1 MCTLNSNI
9 DTNTNFGVCM
19 YSFDSN
25 GVALH
30 VRDEGPRDGRVIIF
44 SNSLGTDLRVWD
56 LLIPLLPDNLRIVR
70 YDKRGHGLSDC
81 PDAPYHMD
89 SLVDDALC
97 VIDTLGIKD
106 ITFVGLSVGGL
117 IGQGVAAR
125 RPELLKGLVLM
136 DTAAKIGTV
145 EMWAERIAA
154 VEKGGLTN
162 YAESI
167 LDRWFSEPLR
177 HDKIKLSPW
186 KNMLVRT
193 PLAGYLG
200 TSAAIAGADMTSS
213 TSELVV
219 PVMALVGEHD
229 GATSPELVRNTAE
242 LCNAEF
248 HMISDAG
255 HLPCVERP
263 DQTVAHINQFLL
275 NTA

>member
-1 MCTLNSNI
+1 
-9 DTNTNFGVCM
+9 M

-25 GVALH
+25 GVTLH
-30 VRDEGPRDGRVIIF
+30 VRDEGPRDGRVIMF

-56 LLIPLLPDNLRIVR
+56 LLIPLLPNNLRIVR

-97 VIDTLGIKD
+97 VIDTLGAKD

-125 RPELLKGLVLM
+125 RPELLQALVLM
-136 DTAAKIGTV
+136 DTAAKIGTA
-145 EMWAERIAA
+145 EMWADRIAA
-154 VEKGGLTN
+154 VEKGGLAN
-162 YAESI
+162 YADSI
-167 LDRWFSEPLR
+167 LDRWFSEPMR
-177 HDKIKLSPW
+177 HDKVNLSPW
-186 KNMLVRT
+186 QNMLVRT

-200 TSAAIAGADMTSS
+200 TSAAIAASDMTSS
-213 TSELVV
+213 TSELTL

-229 GATSPELVRNTAE
+229 GATNPDLVRGTAE
-242 LCNAEF
+242 LCGADF
-248 HMISDAG
+248 HIIANAG

-263 DQTVAHINQFLL
+263 EQTAIHITDFLEK
-275 NTA
+275 TG